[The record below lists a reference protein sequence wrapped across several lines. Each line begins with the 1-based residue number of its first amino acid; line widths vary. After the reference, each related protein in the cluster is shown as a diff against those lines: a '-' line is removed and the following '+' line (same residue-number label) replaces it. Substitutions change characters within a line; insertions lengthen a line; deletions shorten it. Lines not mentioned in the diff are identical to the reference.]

1 MFKSLQFYF
10 SITNSIPSNRV
21 FYLLSIPRNTK
32 LNFRTMCEPCSQWG
46 QKGEKGRGEAT
57 PPGLNCRPVSFRLRW
72 KLLEASGC
80 LFWFTSDCKA
90 LCSGMCHTSSR
101 LLHAMAQV
109 VHWLRCAWLRAC
121 QWGRGKEIA
130 FYSEL
135 SILTVVWEVGWAQP
149 ASGESKE
156 HLLPTCT
163 EALCGP
169 LGTPNQRKH

>member
-1 MFKSLQFYF
+1 M
-10 SITNSIPSNRV
+10 R
-21 FYLLSIPRNTK
+21 
-32 LNFRTMCEPCSQWG
+32 
-46 QKGEKGRGEAT
+46 
-57 PPGLNCRPVSFRLRW
+57 
-72 KLLEASGC
+72 
-80 LFWFTSDCKA
+80 
-90 LCSGMCHTSSR
+90 HTSSR

-135 SILTVVWEVGWAQP
+135 SVLTVMWEVGWAQP

-156 HLLPTCT
+156 LLHPCT

-169 LGTPNQRKH
+169 QGTPNQRKY